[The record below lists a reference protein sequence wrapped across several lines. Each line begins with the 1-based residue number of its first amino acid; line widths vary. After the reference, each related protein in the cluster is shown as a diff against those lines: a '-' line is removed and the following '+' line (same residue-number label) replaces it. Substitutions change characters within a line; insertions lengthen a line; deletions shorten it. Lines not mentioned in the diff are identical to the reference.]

1 MAENNCDDENV
12 KVKRIKLS
20 EGDNQNLSINDL
32 PEECL
37 LGIFSRLHFCEL
49 LQVEKVCQRWGS
61 LCEQLW
67 KKMTKISS
75 EYGRWTID
83 HTNWYV
89 TDSDIHVEVIKELLE
104 RCGKYITH
112 FNISRISSTD
122 PLNITKNLLTT
133 VPQLCKNLTSMQIF
147 SDDLSNIEMQT
158 VAKNVENLIELEI
171 GWLDEKLEL
180 DFCKILENN
189 KKLKKLIIN
198 SNEDGEMS
206 SDLTGKFLQYLS
218 PDVEKIYL
226 DQNYNRDS
234 YSFITA
240 FRKFKCLQLFQCDG
254 IFADYAM
261 MQALTRNRSLIKLSL
276 SSAEFESPMRSINT
290 LGNLVN
296 LKKLNLSF
304 VEQLEDDNLIHIS
317 NNCKQLKALSIE
329 VCKKITDNGIVSI
342 ANLQNLECLSMAR
355 LDHVTDDSIG
365 NLPGSLEL
373 LWSTEALNQIV
384 EEVNRTRLSCDQI
397 EILTGKTDY
406 ESCESPPGALI
417 YDSDDEDQAFFF

>member
-133 VPQLCKNLTSMQIF
+133 VPQLCKNLT
-147 SDDLSNIEMQT
+147 
-158 VAKNVENLIELEI
+158 KLEI

-198 SNEDGEMS
+198 SNEDGEMT

-373 LWSTEALNQIV
+373 LWKSSKLWYINLIDTSATKALNQIV
-384 EEVNRTRLSCDQI
+384 EEVNRTRLSCNQI

-406 ESCESPPGALI
+406 ESRKSPPGPFI
-417 YDSDDEDQAFFF
+417 YDSDDDEICFF